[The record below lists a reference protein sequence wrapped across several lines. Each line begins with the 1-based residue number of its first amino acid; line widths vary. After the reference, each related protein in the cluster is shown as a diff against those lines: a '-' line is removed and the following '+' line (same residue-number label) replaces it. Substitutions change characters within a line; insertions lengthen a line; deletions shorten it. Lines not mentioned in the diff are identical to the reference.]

1 MTDNVKDI
9 FTKKDLSE
17 IEAKK
22 QQDID
27 EHEEALRFNLQ
38 QLIDQQQELLD
49 TGNLT
54 GIAFFTTTKTGYTT
68 PVVEWESSGDIIK
81 MNMLADML
89 KDRTIGECTLMSI
102 PDDFEYDED

>member
-22 QQDID
+22 QEEAD
-27 EHEEALRFNLQ
+27 EHQEALRFNLQ

-49 TGNLT
+49 SGEMSGLAY
-54 GIAFFTTTKTGYTT
+54 ICTTRNGYAA
-68 PVVEWESSGDIIK
+68 PDLIYDRIGDIIK
-81 MNMLADML
+81 MNFLVDLL
-89 KDRTIGECTLMSI
+89 KEDIIVGCL
-102 PDDFEYDED
+102 DESATHTNQTED